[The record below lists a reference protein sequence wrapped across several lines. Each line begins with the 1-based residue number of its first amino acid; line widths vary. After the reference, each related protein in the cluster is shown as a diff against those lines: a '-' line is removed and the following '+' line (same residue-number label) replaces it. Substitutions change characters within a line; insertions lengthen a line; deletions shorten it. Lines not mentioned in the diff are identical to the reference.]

1 MSMIYSKVFSEL
13 ISAHKDIWSLYTE
26 HSFLE
31 QLANGSLPNAQFLK
45 YLKQDYIFL
54 IHFSRA
60 WALATAKSD
69 SLDEMVITSSIMH
82 SLINEEMALH
92 IRICEREGINIKDLK
107 STVET
112 PENIAY
118 TRYVLEAGYSGDF
131 LDLLISLSPCVLGYG
146 QIGLRLKNMFTS
158 QKYKEWIDTYSS
170 PEYQNVCFKVGKL
183 IDEAVSSRIGN
194 DYHKIGKWKILN
206 QYFRKATLLEIE
218 FWEMGLKP

>member
-1 MSMIYSKVFSEL
+1 MSVSYSKVVSEL
-13 ISAHKDIWSLYTE
+13 ISTHTDIWSLYTK

-92 IRICEREGINIKDLK
+92 IRVCEREGINIKDLK
-107 STVET
+107 STIET
-112 PENIAY
+112 PENLAY

-131 LDLLISLSPCVLGYG
+131 LDLLISLSPCILGYG
-146 QIGLRLKNMFTS
+146 EIGIRLKNISTS

-170 PEYQNVCFKVGKL
+170 PEYQNVCCKVGKL
-183 IDEAVSSRIGN
+183 IDDAVLRRIGN
-194 DYHKIGKWKILN
+194 DYHQIGKWKILN
-206 QYFRKATLLEIE
+206 QYFAKATLLEIE